1 MRTSHNYSKEEQS
14 PEMIDNNLSHGQISL
29 GVNDLPVSMI
39 IPGKLDGEQPV
50 RHSQIIKLN
59 QESEVGSQYNVADV
73 PKPRD
78 SIMSPQLHLSKKSSA
93 K

>member
-1 MRTSHNYSKEEQS
+1 
-14 PEMIDNNLSHGQISL
+14 MIDNNLSHGQISL

-59 QESEVGSQYNVADV
+59 QESEVGSQNNVADE

-78 SIMSPQLHLSKKSSA
+78 SIISFINCSILYLIKLFIEPFTFV
-93 K
+93 

>member
-1 MRTSHNYSKEEQS
+1 
-14 PEMIDNNLSHGQISL
+14 MIDNNLSHGQISL
-29 GVNDLPVSMI
+29 GVNDLPFSMI

-50 RHSQIIKLN
+50 RPSQMINLN
-59 QESEVGSQYNVADV
+59 QESEVGSQYNLADEL
-73 PKPRD
+73 KPRD